1 MQDEQLTVEEIAHL
15 VQVEPDTVQAWIA
28 RGLAHTYHVFG
39 RANGHDDGIHDLQ
52 GITKGWPC
60 AARRANAGRRSSVPA

>member
-28 RGLAHTYHVFG
+28 RGLAHTEQ
-39 RANGHDDGIHDLQ
+39 DGVVLVRKSDLDAFMQREGQ
-52 GITKGWPC
+52 GQVRD
-60 AARRANAGRRSSVPA
+60 AAD